1 MENINQ
7 LKNKKKMDVSKIK
20 KDSNVVAHVVKN
32 FVDFKGDTHKITIVA
47 YNMFALTE
55 RKYGNKNLIGIGV
68 SIQHPKD
75 EFIEILGIQRAVKN
89 LLKKFSNNEFVPVI
103 AGNFNFSSK
112 FINDVLENE
121 YNHIVENINAYIK
134 GYSDAKK
141 KFDAKR
147 AKKDAEL
154 IAEV

>member
-1 MENINQ
+1 
-7 LKNKKKMDVSKIK
+7 MDVSKIK
-20 KDSNVVAHVVKN
+20 KDQNVIAHVVKN
-32 FVDFKGDTHKITIVA
+32 FVDFKGDTHKITIVV
-47 YNMFALTE
+47 YDMLSLVKKTQ
-55 RKYGNKNLIGIGV
+55 GTKNLIGLGV

-75 EFIEILGIQRAVKN
+75 EFVEILGVQRAVKN

-147 AKKDAEL
+147 AKLDAE
-154 IAEV
+154 IIEKV

>member
-1 MENINQ
+1 
-7 LKNKKKMDVSKIK
+7 MDVSKIK
-20 KDSNVVAHVVKN
+20 KDSNVIAHVVKN